1 MALRKPLTEENLRIL
16 VRELDRMPSFII
28 AVDGRCAS
36 GKTTLAA
43 RLSAQLDAQ
52 VLHMDDFFLRPEQR
66 TPERYA
72 EPGGNVDRERVYD
85 VLKQVK
91 SGDAGA
97 FRRFDCDAME
107 LADEKEIRSP
117 RVIVEGAYSMH
128 PLLREFY
135 DLSVFLSI
143 PYEKQ
148 LERLERRNPDR
159 LQMFIDR
166 WIPLEETYFRELKVE
181 EACTYSFVT
190 V

>member
-1 MALRKPLTEENLRIL
+1 MTEENLRIL

-66 TPERYA
+66 TPERYT

-107 LADEKEIRSP
+107 LA
-117 RVIVEGAYSMH
+117 
-128 PLLREFY
+128 
-135 DLSVFLSI
+135 
-143 PYEKQ
+143 
-148 LERLERRNPDR
+148 
-159 LQMFIDR
+159 
-166 WIPLEETYFRELKVE
+166 
-181 EACTYSFVT
+181 
-190 V
+190 

>member
-1 MALRKPLTEENLRIL
+1 MVHRSVLTEENLRSL
-16 VRELDRMPSFII
+16 VRELDNMESFIV
-28 AVDGRCAS
+28 AVEGRCAA

-72 EPGGNVDRERVYD
+72 EAGGNVDRERVYE

-91 SGDAGA
+91 EGKAVS
-97 FRRFDCDAME
+97 FRSFDCGEME
-107 LADEKEIRSP
+107 LADEKEIHAQ
-117 RVIVEGAYSMH
+117 RVIVEGSYAMH
-128 PLLREFY
+128 PELREFY
-135 DLSVFLSI
+135 DLSIFLTV

-148 LERLERRNPDR
+148 LERLERRNPER

-166 WIPLEETYFRELKVE
+166 WIPLEEAYFKELKVE
-181 EACTYSFVT
+181 EACTYSYST
-190 V
+190 E

>member
-1 MALRKPLTEENLRIL
+1 MVLRKPLTEENLRIL

-28 AVDGRCAS
+28 ALDGRCAS

-97 FRRFDCDAME
+97 FRRFDC
-107 LADEKEIRSP
+107 
-117 RVIVEGAYSMH
+117 
-128 PLLREFY
+128 
-135 DLSVFLSI
+135 
-143 PYEKQ
+143 
-148 LERLERRNPDR
+148 
-159 LQMFIDR
+159 
-166 WIPLEETYFRELKVE
+166 
-181 EACTYSFVT
+181 
-190 V
+190 